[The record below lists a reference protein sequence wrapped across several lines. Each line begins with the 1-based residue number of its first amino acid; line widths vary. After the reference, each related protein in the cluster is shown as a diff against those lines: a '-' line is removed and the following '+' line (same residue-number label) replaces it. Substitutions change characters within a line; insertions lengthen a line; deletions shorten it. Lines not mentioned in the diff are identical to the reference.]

1 MSTGVATRGIA
12 GAAVLAAAVS
22 GSALAQDPA
31 MEQLRREL
39 ESAKATIRQMEKRL
53 EAMEAAAAKP
63 PAGATATAAPVTT
76 GASPSRPAA
85 PAAGASPAAVEAVFV
100 PAQRY
105 NDDQYG
111 DPRPGG
117 ADVAAA
123 RKGFVALPGTE
134 TGLRIGGFIKLDAM
148 YDASPVGTR
157 DWFVPATIPVT
168 APDNQRGPQFG
179 MTARAS
185 RLNFEFR
192 RSTELGL
199 VKIFLENDFFGDDA
213 ANFKQGPYGFRLRHA
228 YGQVGRWTAGRT
240 FTNFMDIDS
249 WPDTLEF
256 YGPNAA
262 TFLFNAQVRYTHP
275 LREGLSL
282 AGAMETPRTDI
293 TCNAA
298 PGCGPRERFPDLTAK
313 LRWEQGWGH
322 MQLSGIVR
330 QLAWDSGVTGAGS
343 ETGAGVQFSGS
354 WKTGIGRDYLVW
366 SVLTGR
372 GIQRYVNDPG
382 YFGGNDGVLGPQGQF
397 DNLGVAAGFVG
408 YTHFW
413 DDRLRSTV
421 SGGLVDAGNSSL
433 QPVTAFDRTG
443 YYTANLI
450 WNAFGSLN
458 VGTELVYGTNRAR
471 DGSRG
476 DALRL
481 MLSAQYNFVR

>member
-1 MSTGVATRGIA
+1 MTPMKTIA
-12 GAAVLAAAVS
+12 AAVLAALPCA
-22 GSALAQDPA
+22 ALAQDPA
-31 MEQLRREL
+31 VEQLRREL
-39 ESAKATIRQMEKRL
+39 EAAKASIRQMEERL
-53 EAMEAAAAKP
+53 RVMEAAGAKP
-63 PAGATATAAPVTT
+63 PAATAAK
-76 GASPSRPAA
+76 A
-85 PAAGASPAAVEAVFV
+85 PAAGATAPAAAPASPAPEASTAAAFV
-100 PAQRY
+100 PPQRY

-117 ADVAAA
+117 VDVASE
-123 RKGFVALPGTE
+123 RKGFIALPGTE
-134 TGLRIGGFIKLDAM
+134 TGLRIGGFVKLDTM
-148 YDASPVGTR
+148 YDTGPIGTR
-157 DWFVPATIPVT
+157 DWFVPATIPTT

-179 MTARAS
+179 MTARAT

-262 TFLFNAQVRYTHP
+262 TFLFNAQVRYTQP
-275 LREGLSL
+275 LGEGLSL
-282 AGAMETPRTDI
+282 AGAVETPRTDI
-293 TCNAA
+293 SCNGT
-298 PGCGPRERFPDLTAK
+298 PTCGPRERFPDLTAK

-322 MQLSGIVR
+322 LQLSGIVR

-343 ETGAGVQFSGS
+343 DTGTGAQFSGS
-354 WKTGIGRDYLVW
+354 WKTGIGRDYVVW
-366 SVLTGR
+366 SALAGR
-372 GIQRYVNDPG
+372 GIQRYINDPG

-397 DNLGVAAGFVG
+397 DNLGVMAGFAG

-413 DDRLRSTV
+413 DERFRSTL
-421 SGGLVDAGNSSL
+421 SAGLVNAGSSPF
-433 QPVTAFDRTG
+433 QAATAFDRSG

-450 WNAFGSLN
+450 WNVFGSLN
-458 VGTELVYGTNRAR
+458 VGTEVVYGTNRAR
-471 DGSRG
+471 DGSKG
-476 DALRL
+476 DVVRL